1 MSIININNIYSI
13 IEEFIEEKGIAK
25 ETIVQGITE
34 ALQFIYENKFPNNVI
49 IVEYDKKKEEIAIK
63 KKVKVVD
70 KVEDEKN
77 QISLKKALN
86 ISKTNQIG
94 DEIEILCEE
103 NLNRVDILK
112 IKQIINNK
120 IKAIEIQII
129 SKEFEEKKNTIV
141 NGTIHKID
149 HYGAIILVHGYNAYL
164 PKNNQIPGEK
174 YFVNMPIKVLIKDI
188 NHNARNFEEI
198 IVLDRASESFIEK
211 LLELEIPEI
220 FEKIITIEKTVRI
233 AGYKTKL
240 LLSSKDKNINPI
252 GTCIGVS
259 GSRIKPI
266 LKEIEPERIDFI
278 LSTDNKEQLIS
289 ECLKPAKVNF
299 VEIKDNKAFVFIDQ
313 EEKSAAIGKNGKN
326 ILLASSLSEFNIE
339 LLDHKVNNSF
349 SNNFNND
356 KNNDDSA
363 IFKDE
368 LN

>member
-25 ETIVQGITE
+25 ETIIQGIAE
-34 ALQFIYENKFPNNVI
+34 ALQFIYENKFPDNVI
-49 IVEYDKKKEEIAIK
+49 VVEYDKKKEEITIRK
-63 KKVKVVD
+63 RVKIVSTVQD
-70 KVEDEKN
+70 FSNE
-77 QISLKKALN
+77 ISLKKAQN
-86 ISKTNQIG
+86 IVKDCQL
-94 DEIEILCEE
+94 DQELDILCEE

-129 SKEFEEKKNTIV
+129 SKEFEDKKNTIV
-141 NGTIHKID
+141 NGTIHKVD
-149 HYGAIILVHGYNAYL
+149 HYGAIILVQGYNAYL

-174 YFVNMPIKVLIKDI
+174 YFVNTPIKVLIQDI
-188 NHNARNFEEI
+188 NHEARNYEEI
-198 IVLDRASESFIEK
+198 IVVDRASSLFVEK

-220 FEKIITIEKTVRI
+220 FEKIITIEKITRI
-233 AGYKTKL
+233 AGYKTKIL
-240 LLSSKDKNINPI
+240 LNSKDKYINAV

-278 LSTDNKEQLIS
+278 VMTENKEQLIA

-299 VEIKDNKAFVFIDQ
+299 VEIKEDKAFVFLDQ

-326 ILLASSLSEFNIE
+326 ILLASNLSGFNIE
-339 LLDHKVNNSF
+339 LLNNKN
-349 SNNFNND
+349 NNFFQDDDYSENTMFNN
-356 KNNDDSA
+356 K
-363 IFKDE
+363 
-368 LN
+368 

>member
-1 MSIININNIYSI
+1 VSIININNLYSI
-13 IEEFIEEKGIAK
+13 IEEFIDEKGITK
-25 ETIVQGITE
+25 ETIIQGITE
-34 ALQFIYENKFPNNVI
+34 ALQFIYENKLPQNTI
-49 IVEYDKKKEEIAIK
+49 IVEYDKKKEEITIK
-63 KKVKVVD
+63 KKVKIVSR
-70 KVEDEKN
+70 VENELTE
-77 QISLKKALN
+77 ISLKKAQNL
-86 ISKTNQIG
+86 SSSNQI
-94 DEIEILCEE
+94 DQEIDILCEE

-129 SKEFEEKKNTIV
+129 SKEFEDKKNTIV

-164 PKNNQIPGEK
+164 PKNNQIPMEK
-174 YFVNMPIKVLIKDI
+174 YFINMPIKVLIKEI
-188 NHNARNFEEI
+188 NHEAKNFEEI
-198 IVLDRASESFIEK
+198 IVLDRASATFIEK

-220 FEKIITIEKTVRI
+220 FEKIISIEKTVRV

-240 LLSSKDKNINPI
+240 LLSSKDKNINAI

-278 LSTDNKEQLIS
+278 LSTENKELLIA
-289 ECLKPAKVNF
+289 ECLKPAKINF

-326 ILLASSLSEFNIE
+326 IFLASSLSEFNIE
-339 LLDHKVNNSF
+339 LLDNKNS
-349 SNNFNND
+349 NFDNND
-356 KNNDDSA
+356 NN